1 MAIKRSA
8 KKALR
13 QSLRRK
19 TKNIIKKIKI
29 KKTLRELRT
38 LIDQKN
44 FEEAKKLLPQ
54 AYKALD
60 KASKT
65 GIIKK
70 NNASRRKADISKL
83 FEKRKD

>member
-1 MAIKRSA
+1 MAIKKSA
-8 KKALR
+8 KKAFR

-19 TKNIIKKIKI
+19 KKNIIKKIKI
-29 KKTLRELRT
+29 KKTLRELRA
-38 LIDQKN
+38 LIDQKK

-65 GIIKK
+65 GVIKK
-70 NNASRRKADISKL
+70 NNASRRKADLSKL

>member
-1 MAIKRSA
+1 MAIKKSA
-8 KKALR
+8 KKAFR

-29 KKTLRELRT
+29 KKTLRELRA
-38 LIDQKN
+38 LIDQKK

-65 GIIKK
+65 GVIKK

-83 FEKRKD
+83 FEKRKG